1 MRNGS
6 EPNKIHGSAR
16 FLLLLLIF
24 VLPTLAACGSIP
36 GASEHSHTTGSP
48 RSGTA
53 TPVRLP
59 LQVAP
64 SPTPEPTGLL
74 PTRLII
80 PKMELDAPIQS
91 VGADAAGAMI
101 APYVANSH
109 DPIWSSVYW
118 WDLGAL
124 PGQTGNSVISGHVNR
139 PDASP
144 STFTRLNSLVPGD
157 HIEVMTTGGQSLLFV
172 VTSKETPLIQE
183 HDPGDPA
190 FIRVFGPSLTP
201 NLNLITCWGE
211 WIGNTYNRRLVI
223 HSTLVGAST
232 PGSDEVSAVNG

>member
-1 MRNGS
+1 MAREEGELTMRNGS

-80 PKMELDAPIQS
+80 PKDRKS
-91 VGADAAGAMI
+91 
-101 APYVANSH
+101 
-109 DPIWSSVYW
+109 
-118 WDLGAL
+118 
-124 PGQTGNSVISGHVNR
+124 
-139 PDASP
+139 
-144 STFTRLNSLVPGD
+144 TRLNSSHPS
-157 HIEVMTTGGQSLLFV
+157 ISY
-172 VTSKETPLIQE
+172 
-183 HDPGDPA
+183 A
-190 FIRVFGPSLTP
+190 VFCLKK
-201 NLNLITCWGE
+201 
-211 WIGNTYNRRLVI
+211 
-223 HSTLVGAST
+223 
-232 PGSDEVSAVNG
+232 